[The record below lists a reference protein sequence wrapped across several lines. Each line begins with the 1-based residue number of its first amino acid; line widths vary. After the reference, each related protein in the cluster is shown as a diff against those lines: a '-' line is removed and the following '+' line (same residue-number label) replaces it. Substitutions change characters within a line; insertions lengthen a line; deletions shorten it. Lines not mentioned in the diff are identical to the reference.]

1 MVKRLKKVNVMST
14 IYKVSYHKDMKK
26 VNGDDTEGQLS
37 LGIIDYI
44 AREIRIFDNGNKEEV
59 FKTLIHEIMHAI
71 AVEMCISECWRP
83 AVEERIIDGFA
94 VGLADTLLR
103 NGLIKL

>member
-1 MVKRLKKVNVMST
+1 MVKRIKKVNVMST
-14 IYKVSYHKDMKK
+14 IYKVSYHKDMKN

-44 AREIRIFDNGNKEEV
+44 SREIRIFDNGNKEEV

-71 AVEMCISECWRP
+71 AVEMNMSDCWKIKD
-83 AVEERIIDGFA
+83 EERIIDGFA
-94 VGLADTLLR
+94 VGMADTLLR